1 MGTQG
6 LSLKWR
12 PQLFQDVVGQE
23 PIVQTLKQALA
34 QNRVAHAYLFAGP
47 RGTGKTST
55 ARILAKALNC
65 QSLHPGSVQPETGNQ
80 AEPDNSCH
88 TCVAVSEGRS
98 FDLIEMDAA
107 SHGRIDD
114 IRSLLERV
122 FGSGPAAGR
131 AKVYIID
138 EAHMLTIAA
147 FNALL
152 KTLEEPAPWA
162 YFILCTT
169 EADKIPPTVRSRC
182 QRFDFRRI
190 SSNELLARLQAI
202 CTEEQIPY
210 EIEALRT
217 VARVTAGSLRDA
229 CNILEQAVT
238 SHGTDLNLATLQ
250 SLLGLSQDESALKL
264 ARYALTANVPA
275 GLTVI
280 HEITAHGRDLRMFHL
295 ELVEFL
301 RAVLLAKS
309 GMTTHLNYSEEVVS
323 EIKALTLEVDWDSLI
338 RTIQCFGSVDFRSNA
353 SGSPLPIELA
363 LIEGV
368 PDRKIFSETGG
379 SLVTEANQRTD
390 TTSSTT
396 RFGTESAGSIADPPD
411 TQTPSPRDMNA
422 GLTDTPPSSQT
433 GYTEPDP
440 FLTPQPDEP
449 RATPLTQDRSDGLM
463 TALTLSEWDT
473 LYRTLKRFRGKNF
486 NIGSLL
492 LDCRGAQ
499 LSNDN
504 LVLEFKSQANKER
517 LESEI
522 AHPPSLH
529 AIEDAIIKAVGKSYG
544 LILSM
549 ADGMTPTAERKS
561 GHLIRAAI
569 ALGARII
576 PEQENRS

>member
-1 MGTQG
+1 MGAQG

-34 QNRVAHAYLFAGP
+34 QNKVAHAYLFSGP

-65 QSLHPGSVQPETGNQ
+65 QSLAPGSALPQIGNQ
-80 AEPDNSCH
+80 TEPDNSCH

-122 FGSGPAAGR
+122 FGSGPAEGR

-138 EAHMLTIAA
+138 EAHMLTVAA

-182 QRFDFRRI
+182 QRFAFRRI
-190 SSNELLARLQAI
+190 SSSKLLSRLETI
-202 CTEEQIPY
+202 CVGEQIPY

-217 VARVTAGSLRDA
+217 VVRVTAGSLRDA

-238 SHGTDLNLATLQ
+238 AHGNELKLTTLQ
-250 SLLGLSQDESALKL
+250 ALLGLSQDESALKL
-264 ARYALTANVPA
+264 ARYALTANIPA

-280 HEITAHGRDLRMFHL
+280 HEITTHGGDLRMFHL
-295 ELVEFL
+295 DLVEFL
-301 RAVLLAKS
+301 RGVLLEKS
-309 GMTTHLNYSEEVVS
+309 GLTTHLNYSEEVVS
-323 EIKALTLEVDWDSLI
+323 EIKTLAKEVDWNTVI
-338 RTIQCFGSVDFRSNA
+338 RTIQLFGAVDFRANT

-363 LIEGV
+363 LIESA
-368 PDRKIFSETGG
+368 PDQKVISEPDSTI
-379 SLVTEANQRTD
+379 TAEAVKELDSPSPSISPN
-390 TTSSTT
+390 
-396 RFGTESAGSIADPPD
+396 TESAETVVGLPD
-411 TQTPSPRDMNA
+411 TSYDMSLDSPET
-422 GLTDTPPSSQT
+422 LPSSQT
-433 GYTEPDP
+433 ADIQTDPTSISEHTEPD
-440 FLTPQPDEP
+440 TPPI
-449 RATPLTQDRSDGLM
+449 TKDRSASLM
-463 TALTLSEWDT
+463 TKLTLTEWDT
-473 LYRTLKRFRGKNF
+473 LYQTLKRFRGKTF

-492 LDCRGAQ
+492 LDCRDAR
-499 LSNDN
+499 LSGEN
-504 LVLEFKSQANKER
+504 LILEFRSQANKER
-517 LESEI
+517 LESEVD
-522 AHPPSLH
+522 HPPSAH
-529 AIEDAIIKAVGKSYG
+529 AMEDAIVKALGKSYG
-544 LILSM
+544 LVLTTSASAAPI
-549 ADGMTPTAERKS
+549 ADRKS
-561 GHLIRAAI
+561 GHLVRSAI

-576 PEQENRS
+576 PEQETSL

>member
-34 QNRVAHAYLFAGP
+34 QNKVAHAYLFSGP

-65 QSLHPGSVQPETGNQ
+65 QSLVPGSGLPQIENQ
-80 AEPDNSCH
+80 TEPDNSCH
-88 TCVAVSEGRS
+88 TCLAVSEGRS

-122 FGSGPAAGR
+122 FGSGPAEGR

-138 EAHMLTIAA
+138 EAHMLTVAA

-190 SSNELLARLQAI
+190 SSSKLLSRLETI
-202 CTEEQIPY
+202 CVEEQIPY

-217 VARVTAGSLRDA
+217 VVRVTAGSLRDA

-238 SHGTDLNLATLQ
+238 AHGNELKLTTLQ

-264 ARYALTANVPA
+264 ARYALTANIPA
-275 GLTVI
+275 GLTLI
-280 HEITAHGRDLRMFHL
+280 HEITTQGGDLRMFHL
-295 ELVEFL
+295 DLVEFL
-301 RAVLLAKS
+301 RGVLLEKS
-309 GMTTHLNYSEEVVS
+309 GLTTHLNYSEEVVS
-323 EIKALTLEVDWDSLI
+323 EIKTLAREVDWETVI
-338 RTIQCFGSVDFRSNA
+338 RTIQIFGAVDFRANT

-363 LIEGV
+363 LIESAPNQKV
-368 PDRKIFSETGG
+368 VSEPD
-379 SLVTEANQRTD
+379 
-390 TTSSTT
+390 STIT
-396 RFGTESAGSIADPPD
+396 AKAVKAIDSPSPSISPNAESTESVASLPD
-411 TQTPSPRDMNA
+411 TSYDMRLDSPET
-422 GLTDTPPSSQT
+422 LTSSQT
-433 GYTEPDP
+433 NHIQTD
-440 FLTPQPDEP
+440 LTPISEHTGPDTSP
-449 RATPLTQDRSDGLM
+449 ITKDDSASLM
-463 TALTLSEWDT
+463 TKLTLTEWDT

-492 LDCRGAQ
+492 LDCRDAL
-499 LSNDN
+499 LSGEN
-504 LVLEFKSQANKER
+504 LILQFKSQANKER
-517 LESEI
+517 FESEVD
-522 AHPPSLH
+522 HPPSTH
-529 AIEDAIIKAVGKSYG
+529 AIEDAIVKALGKSYG
-544 LILSM
+544 LILATTDSAAPI
-549 ADGMTPTAERKS
+549 ADRKS
-561 GHLIRAAI
+561 GHLVRAAI

-576 PEQENRS
+576 PGQENTL